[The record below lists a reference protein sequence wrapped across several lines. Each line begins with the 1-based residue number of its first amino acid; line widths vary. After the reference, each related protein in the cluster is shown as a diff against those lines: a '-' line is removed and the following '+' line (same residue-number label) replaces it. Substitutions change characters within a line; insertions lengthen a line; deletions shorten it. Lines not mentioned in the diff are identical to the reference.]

1 MNGPALALTPVLTA
15 STGTGAS
22 PGTASSL
29 SHRNHAVREHR
40 METGRAG
47 NRGASRA
54 VPGSGAP
61 LFPLFFHPPPIGS
74 TRPGDAYEHSGSG
87 IGPGLGR

>member
-1 MNGPALALTPVLTA
+1 MSILALALLPVLPA

-29 SHRNHAVREHR
+29 GHRNHAVRENR
-40 METGRAG
+40 METRRAG

-54 VPGSGAP
+54 LRGLGAP
-61 LFPLFFHPPPIGS
+61 YFPLFFHPPRD
-74 TRPGDAYEHSGSG
+74 RPHQAG
-87 IGPGLGR
+87 GRP